1 MSDRAS
7 IENLLNTYS
16 LAYDTPDLETLES
29 VFTEDASFSL
39 IIAGGDRIAFEPR
52 DAIMKLMRDSLSA
65 QTDQRRHINSNLIVE
80 GEVDGVTRTRHYLTL
95 VATENGVINLLS
107 AGVYSAEIVEQDGV
121 LRFKSLHLD
130 LDKAY

>member
-1 MSDRAS
+1 MPDRAS

-16 LAYDTPDLETLES
+16 LAYDTPDLEALES

-52 DAIMKLMRDSLSA
+52 DAIMKLMRDSLAS
-65 QTDQRRHINSNLIVE
+65 QTDQRRHNNSNLIVE
-80 GEVDGVTRTRHYLTL
+80 DEVDGVTRTRHYLTL
-95 VATENGVINLLS
+95 LATENGEIALLS
-107 AGVYSAEIVEQDGV
+107 AGMYSAEIVEQDGA

>member
-1 MSDRAS
+1 MPDRSS

-16 LAYDTPDLETLES
+16 LAYDTPDLDVLES

-39 IIAGGDRIAFEPR
+39 VIAGGDRIAFEPR

-65 QTDQRRHINSNLIVE
+65 QTDQRRHINTNLIVE
-80 GEVDGVTRTRHYLTL
+80 GEVDGVTRARHYLTL
-95 VATENGVINLLS
+95 VATENGAISLLS
-107 AGVYSAEIVEQDGV
+107 AGVYSAEIIEQDGV

-130 LDKAY
+130 LDRAY

>member
-1 MSDRAS
+1 MPDRSS
-7 IENLLNTYS
+7 IEDLLNTYS
-16 LAYDTPDLETLES
+16 LAYDTPDLDVLES

-39 IIAGGDRIAFEPR
+39 VIAGGDRIAFEPR

-65 QTDQRRHINSNLIVE
+65 QTDQRRHINTNLIVE

-95 VATENGVINLLS
+95 VATEVGAISLLS
-107 AGVYSAEIVEQDGV
+107 TGVYSAEIIEQNGV